1 MNELIWL
8 GVATITIAGICFLI
22 KKSFKKR
29 KKKEEPIVQIDND
42 GVTIMWAGHKVLFE
56 IEHTGCMLFYKGS
69 KCDEVYSVSLSSS
82 YREDLPWKLWA
93 KCGDDEITI
102 VTDLES
108 KYEVI

>member
-29 KKKEEPIVQIDND
+29 KKKEEPVVQIDND
-42 GVTIMWAGHKVLFE
+42 GVTIIFE

-93 KCGDDEITI
+93 KCGNDEITI